1 MDLTLK
7 CPNCDTYFIVN
18 TKHINCSIFRHGIYK
33 ETMLQIDPHA
43 SKDICETLVKNDE
56 IYGCGKPFKLLF
68 NKNPTK
74 NTIEYY
80 AEKCEYI

>member
-33 ETMLQIDPHA
+33 NNYSPINPHLN
-43 SKDICETLVKNDE
+43 KEKCDLLVKNNQ
-56 IYGCGKPFKLLF
+56 IYGCGKPFKLLNINNDTTF
-68 NKNPTK
+68 VA
-74 NTIEYY
+74 I
-80 AEKCEYI
+80 KCSYI